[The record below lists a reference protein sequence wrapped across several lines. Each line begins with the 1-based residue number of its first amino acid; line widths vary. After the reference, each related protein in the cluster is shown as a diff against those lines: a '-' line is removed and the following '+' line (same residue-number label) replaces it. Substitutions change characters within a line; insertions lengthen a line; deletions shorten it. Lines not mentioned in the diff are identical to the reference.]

1 MIIYCKVNITQQVVL
16 YVENKELIVSL
27 SSILIGDYGIILVLV
42 AIVKR
47 VRQIEIHLKEDN

>member
-1 MIIYCKVNITQQVVL
+1 MIIYCKVNITQQIVL

-47 VRQIEIHLKEDN
+47 ELDKLKYI